1 MNVVDNQAQVTIPIV
16 ADGTAEGAESFT
28 VFLADP
34 GPNTG
39 LGDDTAL
46 GADRATV
53 TIAADPPPTLD
64 TTGPFAVLIPGVR
77 SLKRATLARRGLTV
91 RYACGE
97 ACGGT
102 FTLKLPKRTL
112 GTAKSR
118 LTKAGLGSARLRLT
132 RAGKR
137 ALVAAL
143 KRRRSVRTTLSATL
157 TDAAG
162 NPTTKRTRIT
172 VKR

>member
-1 MNVVDNQAQVTIPIV
+1 
-16 ADGTAEGAESFT
+16 
-28 VFLADP
+28 
-34 GPNTG
+34 
-39 LGDDTAL
+39 
-46 GADRATV
+46 
-53 TIAADPPPTLD
+53 
-64 TTGPFAVLIPGVR
+64 VLIPGVR

-91 RYACGE
+91 RYVCGE
-97 ACGGT
+97 ACGAT
-102 FTLKLPKRTL
+102 FTLKLSKRTL

-132 RAGKR
+132 RGGKR

-143 KRRRSVRTTLSATL
+143 KRRRSVRTTLSATFA
-157 TDAAG
+157 DAAG